1 MRRTQAAV
9 LSIALLFALGCD
21 DRDSPMSPAVE
32 PADPAPN
39 QLEPEMG
46 GAETTDPEL
55 AATGTADGMG
65 GLIFGVDA
73 DNYLIAFGR
82 RNPGT
87 LQRRIR
93 ITGTDGKIVGL
104 DFRPNDLNPADG
116 RDMAGKLFG
125 VTKTSVYAIN
135 PMTGVAT
142 RARTLTAPLT
152 GTFFGTGFNPTV
164 DRLRSHADGEQNNA
178 VNVDDGVTA
187 VNAPLA
193 YASGDVSAGKA
204 ADIVGT
210 AYTNSVNPA
219 PATTILYA
227 IDAAQDALVRLAVP
241 ADGQL
246 ATVGALRFPT
256 NGYVGFDV
264 DGASGAAF
272 ASLTRDGASA
282 SVLFSV
288 NLQTGR
294 VTRIGRIGNSSPLVG
309 IAVAR

>member
-1 MRRTQAAV
+1 MRRIQMAG
-9 LSIALLFALGCD
+9 LSLALLAALGCD
-21 DRDSPMSPAVE
+21 ERDSPMSPAAE
-32 PADPAPN
+32 PANSAPS
-39 QLEPEMG
+39 QLDPEMA
-46 GAETTDPEL
+46 GAETT
-55 AATGTADGMG
+55 AAETADVQTAGSMG

-73 DNYLIAFGR
+73 DNYLIAFSR
-82 RNPGT
+82 RSPGS
-87 LQRRIR
+87 LNRRIR

-116 RDMAGKLFG
+116 SNMAGKLYG
-125 VTKTSVYAIN
+125 LTATSVYIIN
-135 PMTGVAT
+135 PMTGAAT
-142 RARTLTAPLT
+142 RARSLSTPLA

-164 DRLRSHADGEQNNA
+164 DRLRSHGDGEQNDA

-193 YASGDVSAGKA
+193 YASGDPNAGKA
-204 ADIVGT
+204 TDIVGT

-256 NGYVGFDV
+256 NGYVGFDI

-272 ASLTRDGASA
+272 ASLTRDAATASI
-282 SVLFSV
+282 LFSV

-294 VTRIGRIGNSSPLVG
+294 ATRIGRIGNSSPLVG

>member
-9 LSIALLFALGCD
+9 LSLSLLFALGCD
-21 DRDSPMSPAVE
+21 GRDSPMSPAAE
-32 PADPAPN
+32 PVDPMPN
-39 QLEPEMG
+39 QLDPEMV
-46 GAETTDPEL
+46 GAETMDAE
-55 AATGTADGMG
+55 AADGMG

-87 LQRRIR
+87 LNRRIR

-125 VTKTSVYAIN
+125 LTKTSVYAIN

-164 DRLRSHADGEQNNA
+164 DRLRSHADGGQNNA

-193 YASGDVSAGKA
+193 YASGDVNAGKA
-204 ADIVGT
+204 AAIVGT

-256 NGYVGFDV
+256 NGYVGFDI
-264 DGASGAAF
+264 DGASSAAF

-294 VTRIGRIGNSSPLVG
+294 VTRIGRINNSSPLVG
-309 IAVAR
+309 LAVAR